1 MIDAS
6 KGFMK
11 DGPKNRLR
19 EQDIHRIVDTFARQ
33 AEVPG
38 YARMVPVTE
47 IGDLKNDYNLNLPRY
62 IDSAEAE
69 DLHDIDGH
77 LRGGIPERDLDTL
90 GAYWKVLPSV
100 REILFESAGRAG
112 YAQLRLSLTEV
123 NATVLGHAEF
133 TAFQEQATQ
142 TFADW
147 SSKAQSKLVAF
158 DTGGHPKALIETI
171 AGELLAA
178 FRTVPLLDAYDVYQH
193 LMNYWAEAMQDDAY
207 LIAADGWVAVPARI
221 VETDK
226 KGKRKDKGWSC
237 DLVPKSLI
245 VARYFAKE
253 QAALDA
259 KQTDLEATAAVLA
272 ALEEEHGGDD
282 GVFNGY
288 DGVTSATVKDRIREI
303 GDDRDGADELK
314 VLQQWL
320 DLGNQIS
327 SLKRQ
332 IKEADTA
339 LDALALGKYPKLT
352 EADIKALV
360 IDDKWMARLA
370 AAVQG
375 ELDRVSQSLT
385 TRIRELA
392 ERYAAPLPQ
401 LTDEVATLAARVE
414 EHLAKM
420 GASWK

>member
-1 MIDAS
+1 
-6 KGFMK
+6 
-11 DGPKNRLR
+11 
-19 EQDIHRIVDTFARQ
+19 
-33 AEVPG
+33 
-38 YARMVPVTE
+38 
-47 IGDLKNDYNLNLPRY
+47 
-62 IDSAEAE
+62 
-69 DLHDIDGH
+69 
-77 LRGGIPERDLDTL
+77 
-90 GAYWKVLPSV
+90 
-100 REILFESAGRAG
+100 
-112 YAQLRLSLTEV
+112 
-123 NATVLGHAEF
+123 
-133 TAFQEQATQ
+133 
-142 TFADW
+142 
-147 SSKAQSKLVAF
+147 
-158 DTGGHPKALIETI
+158 
-171 AGELLAA
+171 
-178 FRTVPLLDAYDVYQH
+178 
-193 LMNYWAEAMQDDAY
+193 MNYWAEAMQDDAY

-245 VARYFAKE
+245 VARYFANE

-259 KQTDLEATAAVLA
+259 KQAELEATAAVLA
-272 ALEEEHGGDD
+272 ALEEEHGGED

-288 DGVTSATVKDRIREI
+288 DGITAATVKDRIREI
-303 GDDRDGADELK
+303 GNDRDGTDELK

-332 IKEADTA
+332 IKEADAA

-370 AAVQG
+370 AAVQS